1 MNDVLTNA
9 FRQIIIKEELIDTG
23 LLRDTVVVSTNLAGP
38 ILMVDI
44 DAQDY
49 VKYHLE
55 DRRLVQQWSD
65 RTDVQ
70 EELERLL
77 APVIEE
83 MFQSTLDGMNVDPT
97 LLAVRVSVNGR
108 AV

>member
-9 FRQIIIKEELIDTG
+9 FKQIIIKEELIDTG

-83 MFQSTLDGMNVDPT
+83 MFQTTLDGMSVDPT

>member
-9 FRQIIIKEELIDTG
+9 FKQIIIKEELIDTG
-23 LLRDTVVVSTNLAGP
+23 LLRDTVVVRTNLAGP

-83 MFQSTLDGMNVDPT
+83 MFQTTLDGMSVDPT

>member
-1 MNDVLTNA
+1 
-9 FRQIIIKEELIDTG
+9 
-23 LLRDTVVVSTNLAGP
+23 
-38 ILMVDI
+38 MVDI
-44 DAQDY
+44 DTQDY

-70 EELERLL
+70 EELEQLL

-83 MFQSTLDGMNVDPT
+83 MFQTTLDGMSVDPT